1 MESIDIALTFDDI
14 LLVPGR
20 SSVLPA
26 ETDLRTQ
33 LTKRIPLN
41 LPLLSAAMDTVTE
54 AEMAIRLAQLGGL
67 GVIHRNL
74 PPVEQAEL
82 VRKVKKHE
90 SGMVTDPITATSN
103 MSIAQ
108 VSELMKTHKI
118 SGVPV
123 LENEHLTGIVTNRDL
138 RFQEHSK
145 QSVTS
150 VMTTKERLVTVKKG
164 EKKEKILELL
174 HASRIEKILVV
185 DDSFRLQGLITVK
198 DILKSEVY
206 PNSNTDQEDRLVVA
220 AAVGTG
226 ERELERVDLL
236 VDAGVDVLVLD
247 TAHGHSE
254 RVLEQLK
261 NIKRQHPSTE
271 VVAGNVATGIA
282 ALDLADRG
290 ADAIKVGVGPGSIC
304 TTRVVA
310 GVGVPQITA
319 IAEVSRALRNDG
331 IPIIADGG
339 IRYSGDVA
347 KAIASGAHSVMVG
360 SLLGGTDESPG
371 DIEVYEGRTYK
382 SYRGMGSIGALA
394 KGSKDRYFQAA
405 DSENSKLVPEGIEGR
420 VPYRGAVGNI
430 VYQLMG
436 GLRSSMGYTGCK
448 NLQEL
453 RTKGQIVRITNA
465 GVRESHVH
473 DVEIVK
479 ATPNY
484 QRI

>member
-26 ETDLRTQ
+26 ETNLRTQ
-33 LTKRIPLN
+33 LTRRIPLN

-54 AEMAIRLAQLGGL
+54 AEMAISLAQLGGL

-74 PPVEQAEL
+74 PPAKQADL

-90 SGMVTDPITATSN
+90 SGMVTDPITATTD

-108 VSELMKTHKI
+108 VSEVMKKHKI

-123 LENEHLTGIVTNRDL
+123 LENEKLAGIVTNRDL
-138 RFQEHSK
+138 RFYEHSTEF
-145 QSVTS
+145 VTS
-150 VMTTKERLVTVKKG
+150 VMTNKERLVTVKKG
-164 EKKEKILELL
+164 EQRDKILDLL
-174 HASRIEKILVV
+174 HANRIEKILVV
-185 DDSFRLQGLITVK
+185 DDDFQLQGLITVK
-198 DILKSEVY
+198 DLLKSEVY

-226 ERELERVDLL
+226 AQELERVDLL
-236 VDAGVDVLVLD
+236 AAAGVDVLVLD

-254 RVLEQLK
+254 KVLDQLK
-261 NIKRQHPSTE
+261 NIKRQYSAIE
-271 VVAGNVATGIA
+271 VVAGNVATGVA
-282 ALDLADRG
+282 ALDLADLG
-290 ADAIKVGVGPGSIC
+290 ADAVKVGVGPGSIC

-310 GVGVPQITA
+310 GVGVPQVSA
-319 IAEVSRALRNDG
+319 IADVSRALRNDG

-339 IRYSGDVA
+339 IRFSGDIA

-382 SYRGMGSIGALA
+382 SYRGMGSIGALS
-394 KGSKDRYFQAA
+394 KGSKDRYFQSA
-405 DSENSKLVPEGIEGR
+405 DSETSKLVPEGVEGR
-420 VPYRGAVGNI
+420 VPYRGTVSNI

-448 NLQEL
+448 NLDEL
-453 RTKGQIVRITNA
+453 RSKGRIVRITNA
-465 GVRESHVH
+465 GARESHVH

-484 QRI
+484 QRS